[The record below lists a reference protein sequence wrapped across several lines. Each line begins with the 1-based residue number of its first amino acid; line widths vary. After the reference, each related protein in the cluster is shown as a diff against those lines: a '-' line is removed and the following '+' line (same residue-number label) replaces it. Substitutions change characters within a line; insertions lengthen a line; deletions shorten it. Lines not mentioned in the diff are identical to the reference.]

1 MALIDVRNR
10 AGYLFLAV
18 LLGHVI
24 LISAQVQSRSGVPV
38 LEAVAFG
45 IFAEA
50 QRGMSAV
57 ITGVR
62 QAWSSY
68 VGLRQVRA
76 ENEVL
81 KRQLADALIALQQ
94 QRAQADRTRSLERL
108 LEFRDRTNLQMTA
121 AEIVAAAAAPDFRTV
136 TIDKGTRQGLR
147 PDMAVIAPAGIV
159 GRVVVPSGNAAM
171 VQLLID
177 RNAAAGAIVER
188 RESRAQG
195 VVVGTGE
202 DRLTMEYVPETA
214 DVTVGD
220 IVVSSGI
227 DGIYPKGFIIGKV
240 EVVEKAG
247 QAYKRILVRPA
258 VDFTSLEEVLVVLTS
273 PARDKIEERTQ

>member
-1 MALIDVRNR
+1 MALIDVRHR
-10 AGYLFLAV
+10 AGYLFLAI

-24 LISAQVQSRSGVPV
+24 LISAQVQSRSGVPM

-45 IFAEA
+45 IFAEV

-62 QAWSSY
+62 ESWGSY
-68 VGLRQVRA
+68 VGLRGVRA
-76 ENEVL
+76 ENEIL
-81 KRQLADALIALQQ
+81 KRELADAQVALQQ
-94 QRAQADRTRSLERL
+94 QRALADRTRSLEKL
-108 LEFRDRTNLQMTA
+108 LDFRDRTNLTMTA

-147 PDMAVIAPAGIV
+147 PDMPVIAPAGIV
-159 GRVVVPSGNAAM
+159 GRVVVPSANAAM

-177 RNAAAGAIVER
+177 RNAAAGAIIDR

-195 VVVGTGE
+195 LIVGTGE
-202 DRLTMEYVPETA
+202 DRLSMEYVPETA

-220 IVVSSGI
+220 TVVSSGI
-227 DGIYPKGFIIGKV
+227 DGIYPKGFIIGRV
-240 EVVEKAG
+240 EVVDKIG
-247 QAYKRILVRPA
+247 PAYKRILVRPA
-258 VDFTSLEEVLVVLTS
+258 VDFTSLEEVLIVLS
-273 PARDKIEERTQ
+273 PRRESPEEHTQ